1 MTAPVAAERPST
13 LQRWAQAHAR
23 SFFFSLGKLARQPI
37 GSLLTAAAIGIT
49 LALPA
54 GLQVLLQ
61 NVSTVSTAW
70 QGSVQASLFLR
81 DSVDEAA
88 GARLAEALGA
98 RADIGATRYIS
109 RAQSLAEFRALS
121 GFSEALDLLSENPL
135 PAVIVVTPAPDLD
148 QAGVSALVETLGDLP
163 EVELAKLDQQ
173 WLQRLHSL
181 LALLSRGVWLLAGGL
196 ALAVVVTVGN
206 TIRLDIEHRRDE
218 IVVMKL
224 IGAPA
229 DFIRRPFLYTGFWY
243 GLAGGLIAWI
253 AVQLTVFALSG
264 PAETLAGL
272 YGSDY
277 RLRGLSAAATAVML
291 LSGLALGLLG
301 AAVTVQ
307 RQLRG
312 IEPGPGT
319 GT

>member
-1 MTAPVAAERPST
+1 MNTPVKTDRPPA

-23 SFFFSLGKLARQPI
+23 SFFFSLGKLSRQPV

-88 GARLAEALGA
+88 GTALAERLAGRE
-98 RADIGATRYIS
+98 DIAASRYIS

-135 PAVIVVTPAPDLD
+135 PAVIVVAPAAGLD
-148 QAGVSALVETLGDLP
+148 QGRITDLVETLGTLP

-181 LALLSRGVWLLAGGL
+181 LHLLSRGVWLLAGGL

-243 GLAGGLIAWI
+243 GLAGGLLAWL
-253 AVQLTVFALSG
+253 AVQLTVLALSG

-277 RLRGLSAAATAVML
+277 RLRGLGASASLSL
-291 LSGLALGLLG
+291 LLGGLALGLLG

-312 IEPGPGT
+312 IEPGPGA

>member
-1 MTAPVAAERPST
+1 MRGV
-13 LQRWAQAHAR
+13 
-23 SFFFSLGKLARQPI
+23 FS
-37 GSLLTAAAIGIT
+37 
-49 LALPA
+49 

-88 GARLAEALGA
+88 GAALAEQLA
-98 RADIGATRYIS
+98 RREDITASRYIS

-135 PAVIVVTPAPDLD
+135 PAVIVVAPAAGLD
-148 QAGVSALVETLGDLP
+148 QGRITDLVETLGTLP

-181 LALLSRGVWLLAGGL
+181 LQLLSRGVWLLAGGL

-229 DFIRRPFLYTGFWY
+229 SFIRRPFLYTGFWY
-243 GLAGGLIAWI
+243 GLAGGLLAWL
-253 AVQLTVFALSG
+253 AVQLTVLALSG
-264 PAETLAGL
+264 PAETLAEL

-277 RLRGLSAAATAVML
+277 RLRGLGAPASLSL
-291 LSGLALGLLG
+291 LLGGLALGLLG
-301 AAVTVQ
+301 AAVSVQ

-312 IEPGPGT
+312 IEPGPGA